1 MLWNLVIFFSA
12 QKMCEIWNLSFFC
25 FIQLRRRLYDDDSNF
40 YCVFISDRIFKNRIS
55 IEFFVKWNA
64 INNWCDWILLLI
76 RKSIGF
82 HVRKTF
88 KKSAFFC
95 DKDEFYMKWKI
106 SSKYLLKYFQKA
118 RSKNLCKQEKLQK
131 QLLYKQFERKWQNA
145 RFSTFFREI
154 TGLHKIHRK

>member
-1 MLWNLVIFFSA
+1 M
-12 QKMCEIWNLSFFC
+12 SFFC

-64 INNWCDWILLLI
+64 INNWCDWILLLL

-88 KKSAFFC
+88 KKVHFFAI
-95 DKDEFYMKWKI
+95 KMNFTWSEKFRANIYWNI
-106 SSKYLLKYFQKA
+106 SKRHDRRICANKKNCKSNCCTSNSKENGKTHVFLL
-118 RSKNLCKQEKLQK
+118 
-131 QLLYKQFERKWQNA
+131 
-145 RFSTFFREI
+145 FFREI

>member
-1 MLWNLVIFFSA
+1 MLWIPVIFFSA

-25 FIQLRRRLYDDDSNF
+25 FIQLRRRLYDDDRNF

-55 IEFFVKWNA
+55 MEFFVKWNA
-64 INNWCDWILLLI
+64 INNWCDWILLLL

-88 KKSAFFC
+88 KISAFFC
-95 DKDEFYMKWKI
+95 DKNEFYMKWKI

-131 QLLYKQFERKWQNA
+131 QLLYNQFERNGKTHV
-145 RFSTFFREI
+145 FLLFFREI

>member
-1 MLWNLVIFFSA
+1 MMTVTFIASLSQIEFSKIEFPLNFSWSETPSIIGVTEYFYYYVKVLVF
-12 QKMCEIWNLSFFC
+12 MCEQPLKY
-25 FIQLRRRLYDDDSNF
+25 L
-40 YCVFISDRIFKNRIS
+40 
-55 IEFFVKWNA
+55 
-64 INNWCDWILLLI
+64 
-76 RKSIGF
+76 
-82 HVRKTF
+82 
-88 KKSAFFC
+88 SAFFC

-154 TGLHKIHRK
+154 TGLHKIHSK